1 MKTRDVKQGEKVYLI
16 KTTLSDRYGKVR
28 GQPVRVLAIPEYFTL
43 YSLAETIVDSFGFD
57 FDHPF
62 GFYDNIK
69 RWSHS
74 DEGYELFADIGEGSK
89 FKGVKI
95 TRVNKVFDEIGKKML
110 FLFDYGDEWHFIVEL
125 KGIKLPIEGEKY
137 PLVVK
142 AVGGTALQYEE
153 GDG

>member
-1 MKTRDVKQGEKVYLI
+1 MKTRDVNQGEKVYLI
-16 KTTLSDRYGKVR
+16 KTILSDRYGKVR
-28 GQPVRVLAIPEYFTL
+28 GQPLRVLAIPEYFTL
-43 YSLAETIVDSFGFD
+43 YGLAETIVDSFGFD

-125 KGIKLPIEGEKY
+125 KGIELSKEGERY
-137 PLVVK
+137 PFV
-142 AVGGTALQYEE
+142 AESIGGAPSQYGEADE
-153 GDG
+153 